1 VKELSFILAR
11 LLQSICPQKEKS
23 MKKAALVIALLTLLL
38 AACSPGASPTLT
50 DAEMA
55 TRVASILTG
64 MPTNSPVATQVPS
77 NTPETPQP
85 TPQVVHDT
93 PQASNTPLI
102 ATIVSTETNVVST
115 KAAAKAPTATR
126 TPGTPGT
133 PTITRTPSDTLQ
145 PSLTPPNVDPVST
158 LGNPTGTDPMD
169 NPDKWTW
176 PVGKDDFTSNGF
188 DDGHMWLTGE
198 SFKPGWIVSAI
209 HTDDAYIQ
217 ETVKT
222 EGCSG
227 SDNYGI
233 IFRVPVLRTA
243 DRGYLFGLT
252 CDGRY
257 SIWAWDGRVGP
268 KGTRTVLID
277 WKASKYIHAGSNQT
291 NRIGVMAQD
300 TKLTLY
306 VNGARVDQITN
317 STYSEGYLGVFI
329 NPDSTTRFTVDVT
342 EMKYW
347 NTAP

>member
-1 VKELSFILAR
+1 
-11 LLQSICPQKEKS
+11 
-23 MKKAALVIALLTLLL
+23 MKKAALLIALLTLLL
-38 AACSPGASPTLT
+38 SACSPGSSPTLT

-64 MPTNSPVATQVPS
+64 MPSNTPQAAQVTSAPS

-102 ATIVSTETNVVST
+102 ATIETMATKVVST

-126 TPGTPGT
+126 TPGTPT
-133 PTITRTPSDTLQ
+133 DTKTPSDTLE
-145 PSLTPPNVDPVST
+145 PSLTPPNADPIST
-158 LGNPTGTDPMD
+158 LGDPTGTDPMD

-176 PVGKDDFTSNGF
+176 PVGSDDFTSNGF
-188 DDGHMWLTGE
+188 EDGHMWLKGE
-198 SFKPGWIVSAI
+198 STKPGWVVSAI
-209 HTDDAYIQ
+209 HIDDAYIQ

-243 DRGYLFGLT
+243 DRGYLFGIT
-252 CDGRY
+252 CDGKY
-257 SIWAWDGRVGP
+257 SIWSWDGRVGP
-268 KGTRTVLID
+268 HGTRTVLID
-277 WKASKYIHAGSNQT
+277 WKASKYIHTGSNQT

-306 VNGARVDQITN
+306 ANGAKMDQITT

-329 NPDSTTRFTVDVT
+329 NPDVTTHFTVDVT